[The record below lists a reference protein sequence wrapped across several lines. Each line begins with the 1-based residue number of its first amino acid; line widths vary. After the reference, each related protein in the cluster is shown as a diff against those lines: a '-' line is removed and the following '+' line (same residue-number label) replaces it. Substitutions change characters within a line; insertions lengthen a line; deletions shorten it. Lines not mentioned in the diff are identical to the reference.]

1 MNATK
6 ESPHGTNR
14 KTATGVG
21 GLSTPK
27 SIKKGD
33 KRMNSTKESPH
44 GTNRKTAIIVGVLYI
59 LGTVAGVLSII
70 VLGGL
75 LDAPDYLNIVASSAS
90 RVQLMALLMLVM
102 GLPLAMVPVVMFPIL
117 KKQNEALAI
126 GYVVFRGAL
135 ETFTYIALALSWL
148 LLVVVARQYAE
159 SGAAVASQFSNLGI
173 LLVKAIDPINAIRGP
188 VFSLGALMFY
198 YLLYQARLI
207 PRWLS
212 GWGIVAAV
220 ACAAAGLTAIFGTTL
235 DILSMPMFLQEMVMA
250 VWLIVKGF
258 NPSLLAD
265 KAAIAGIKRSVTA
278 QSPVEFPAN

>member
-1 MNATK
+1 MNT
-6 ESPHGTNR
+6 
-14 KTATGVG
+14 
-21 GLSTPK
+21 
-27 SIKKGD
+27 
-33 KRMNSTKESPH
+33 TKESPH

-59 LGTVAGVLSII
+59 LGTVAGVLSVI

-75 LDAPDYLNIVASSAS
+75 LDAPDYLNMVASSAS
-90 RVQLMALLMLVM
+90 RLQLMALLMLVM

-159 SGAAVASQFSNLGI
+159 SGAAVASQFSSLGI
-173 LLVKAIDPINAIRGP
+173 LLVKAIDPINVIRAP

-220 ACAAAGLTAIFGTTL
+220 ACAAGGLTAMFGTTL

-258 NPSLLAD
+258 NPS
-265 KAAIAGIKRSVTA
+265 AIASLSAKT
-278 QSPVEFPAN
+278 ETN